1 MTNSIIE
8 QLQDDNEYYYG
19 LGRNYLS
26 NSDIGILLSN
36 PKMYGVKQEPTLAM
50 LQGTYFHHSC
60 LEPHKV
66 KDFPFVSASTRT
78 TNIYKD
84 ACKEYGVEFMLLE
97 KEIQEVDYM
106 VQALRNNRELSKLV
120 WDNGVKYETPYIG
133 TIMGKEWKGKVDIEN
148 GNYIYD
154 LKTTTNLDDFK
165 YSAKKYNY
173 DSQTAIYE
181 ELTGCTLAFIVI
193 EKGTNRL
200 GLFHPSDEFRNNGWQ
215 KVQKAV
221 EVHNT
226 FFGSNPTQDINQ
238 YFTTQY
244 LF

>member
-19 LGRNYLS
+19 VGRNYLS
-26 NSDIGILLSN
+26 NSDIGVLLTN

-84 ACKEYGVEFMLLE
+84 ACKDHGVEFMLLE
-97 KEIQEVDYM
+97 KEIIEVDSM

-133 TIMGKEWKGKVDIEN
+133 NILDKQWKGKVDIKN
-148 GNYIYD
+148 GDYIYD
-154 LKTTTNLDDFK
+154 LKTTSNLDDFK
-165 YSAKKYNY
+165 YSSRKYNY

-181 ELTGCTLAFIVI
+181 ELTGCKIAFIVI

-200 GLFHPSDEFRNNGWQ
+200 GLFHVSDEFRNNGWQ

-221 EVHNT
+221 EVHSK
-226 FFGSNPTQDINQ
+226 FFGENPTEDINQ